1 MMTVKK
7 SKAQLKAK
15 LEKENLIFHEFS
27 LVHEGQYAVDDADWN
42 YKDIPHL
49 HYVHELAEAYPSYIS
64 DDTIASIIIQKIP
77 GIKIPLAVFLYENTP
92 TSQLYYTASFFYV
105 LLIETVYEKI
115 EPNKTRVI
123 TTYSI
128 GASRVLK
135 WTFKLLEWLIHRN
148 YNNLMSTDIP
158 MRTRRGKLRE
168 WGYQFH
174 KEDHTYSYEKSLNLV
189 NSNVIVPRYAE
200 EIHQTMIHVNEVLSS
215 DGEFLLGKDD
225 AWGLRFVRETNNL
238 KIYPRMCHHEGAS
251 LDGQKCI
258 DSKIKCPWHGI
269 LVRPLINFDLMAQSS
284 QMGESKYHQ
293 FEMTDLMLKI
303 TFKNHVS
310 TSEKRCMDDD
320 FVMRAKT

>member
-1 MMTVKK
+1 MAIKK

-15 LEKENLIFHEFS
+15 LEKENLVFHEFS

-49 HYVHELAEAYPSYIS
+49 HYVHELAEAYPSYVS

-128 GASRVLK
+128 GASRLLK

-158 MRTRRGKLRE
+158 MRTRRGQLRE
-168 WGYQFH
+168 WGYKFH
-174 KEDHTYSYEKSLNLV
+174 KVNHTYSYEKSLNLV
-189 NSNVIVPRYAE
+189 NSNVIVPQFAE
-200 EIHQTMIHVNEVLSS
+200 EINQSTININDILPS

-225 AWGLRFVRETNNL
+225 AWGLRLVRMANNL

-251 LDGQKCI
+251 LDGQKCN
-258 DSKIKCPWHGI
+258 DNKIKCPWHGV
-269 LVRPLINFDLMAQSS
+269 LVRSIANFDFMEPTS
-284 QMGESKYHQ
+284 QIYESKYHQ
-293 FEMTDLMLKI
+293 FEYFNGLIDI
-303 TFKNHVS
+303 SFKKNIEDSRQLNQV
-310 TSEKRCMDDD
+310 TCEGAINGD
-320 FVMRAKT
+320 